1 MTLLSDLKQIQLD
14 LGIDK
19 SIEPQKNYIR
29 AKFIEDRID
38 ALLPISNFFFHKIF
52 KGDSEDI
59 DIRTKNK
66 IERREL
72 NRLIKAHEKYERYY
86 IKKGQIMPQFLTED
100 ERKLLTEG
108 MEISIDK
115 IGYEVLK
122 SSKLTEKITGRPSE
136 EVVKRHQ

>member
-1 MTLLSDLKQIQLD
+1 M
-14 LGIDK
+14 
-19 SIEPQKNYIR
+19 
-29 AKFIEDRID
+29 
-38 ALLPISNFFFHKIF
+38 LPFENFFFHKIF
-52 KGDSEDI
+52 KGESEEI
-59 DIRTKNK
+59 TTKNE

-72 NRLIKAHEKYERYY
+72 NRLIKAHEKLERYY
-86 IKKGQIMPQFLTED
+86 IKEGQIMPQFLTED

>member
-1 MTLLSDLKQIQLD
+1 M
-14 LGIDK
+14 
-19 SIEPQKNYIR
+19 
-29 AKFIEDRID
+29 
-38 ALLPISNFFFHKIF
+38 LPFENFFFHKIF
-52 KGDSEDI
+52 KGDKKDI
-59 DIRTKNK
+59 DIRTKNN

-72 NRLIKAHEKYERYY
+72 NRLIKTHEKYERYY
-86 IKKGQIMPQFLTED
+86 IKEGQIMPQFLTED

-136 EVVKRHQ
+136 EVVKRFK